1 MFGVLWERKHV
12 SEHNLYGYGYECLL
26 DGGYWLVDMP
36 ATLGGDEGN
45 MNRHNSWVCVCV
57 IPKSF
62 EIWMGSIATRTFEN
76 INYGHVKM
84 RTLSTSSN

>member
-1 MFGVLWERKHV
+1 M

-36 ATLGGDEGN
+36 ATYGGDEGTQFLG
-45 MNRHNSWVCVCV
+45 VCV